1 MAWEVHHGSITKAI
15 FLNFMRTRVLPQCTP
30 GGSGP
35 RSVVV
40 MNNARIHQSIELDQL
55 CMEFGVLLIKLP
67 PYSPDFNPIETSF
80 AVLKA

>member
-15 FLNFMRTRVLPQCTP
+15 FLDFMRTRVLPQCTP

-40 MNNARIHQSIELDQL
+40 MDNARWTFCSAVGSVRWGARSPSIA
-55 CMEFGVLLIKLP
+55 VASYSKLLSVSSLQRH
-67 PYSPDFNPIETSF
+67 
-80 AVLKA
+80 L